1 MSTLLFSIFG
11 RIVREGA
18 LDLKDAR
25 GRVAHLGDRT
35 GPVIAVRLTDAAA
48 GRALL
53 TNPQLALGELF
64 MDGRLVIEQGTIAG
78 LLELLMRNLGLTAGP
93 GHIGV
98 WARFK
103 EFVRPLTRRNWR
115 IRAQKNVA
123 HHYDLTPEFYAL
135 FLDTDRQYSCAFF
148 ETPGD
153 TLEQAQF
160 NKKRRLAAK
169 LALKPGMR
177 VLDIGSGFGGLGLH
191 LAEAHGA
198 DVTGVTLSTEQLG
211 IARKRA
217 EAAGLSQRV
226 RFDLKDYRDVQGPY
240 DRIVSVGMFEHVGL
254 KDYGAFF
261 AKIAQLLN
269 DDGAAVVHSIGRSDG
284 PGITNPWIAK
294 YIFPGG
300 YTPALSE
307 VLPHIERAGLIVT
320 DIEVLRLHYAQTLV
334 LWRERFMANREKAIA
349 LYDERFAR
357 MWEFYLAGAE
367 MGFRHQGLMVFQV
380 QVARRVDT
388 LPLTRDYMM
397 PNRAGA
403 AAPSSRTAA

>member
-1 MSTLLFSIFG
+1 MSRLLFGIFG

-18 LDLKDAR
+18 LDMRDAS
-25 GRVAHLGDRT
+25 GRVARLGDRT
-35 GPVIAVRLTDAAA
+35 GPLISVRLTDDAA

-64 MDGRLVIEQGTIAG
+64 MDGRLVLEQGTIAG
-78 LLELLMRNLGLTAGP
+78 LLELLMHNLGLTAGP

-98 WARFK
+98 LAKLK
-103 EFVRPLTRRNWR
+103 EFLRPLARRNWR
-115 IRAQKNVA
+115 LRARKNVA

-153 TLEQAQF
+153 TLEQAQL

-169 LALKPGMR
+169 LALKSGMR

-226 RFDLKDYRDVQGPY
+226 RFDLKDYRDVEGPF

-261 AKIAQLLN
+261 NKIAQLLK

-307 VLPHIERAGLIVT
+307 VLPAIERSGLIVT
-320 DIEVLRLHYAQTLV
+320 DIEILRLHYAQTLV
-334 LWRERFMANREKAIA
+334 HWRERFMANRDRVVA

-380 QVARRVDT
+380 QLAKRVDA
-388 LPLTRDYMM
+388 LPLSRDYMM
-397 PNRAGA
+397 PTQAGA
-403 AAPSSRTAA
+403 ATPSSRTAA